1 MKLSA
6 LVLAL
11 ACTLFAQASAPPVP
25 IIDSEQCVV
34 HAATD
39 AHTTTTITASADQV
53 ITLHAMPSMAM
64 EVGTDQVMQ
73 QEHTLVDNGME
84 LRSELPA
91 ANYAAASCCGDGGGW
106 SSPWTSQRFAHPLV
120 AAFASLLLAL
130 AFWRSHVRSRLHAS
144 L

>member
-11 ACTLFAQASAPPVP
+11 ACTLFAQASAPPAP
-25 IIDSEQCVV
+25 IIASDQCDMHGATVEHTV
-34 HAATD
+34 NVAHA
-39 AHTTTTITASADQV
+39 ADQV
-53 ITLHAMPSMAM
+53 MTLHDMPSMTM
-64 EVGTDQVMQ
+64 EVGAEQVVL
-73 QEHTLVDNGME
+73 QEHLLLDKGMV

-91 ANYAAASCCGDGGGW
+91 ANYASAGCCGDGGGW
-106 SSPWTSQRFAHPLV
+106 SSPWTSQRFAHPMV
-120 AAFASLLLAL
+120 AALATLLLAL